1 MKLGNLQ
8 LQGAKSCGI
17 YPRDK
22 LNQSAGS
29 PADFYLERG
38 KKYGKTSFYIGVC
51 NRRTSR

>member
-22 LNQSAGS
+22 LNKSAGF
-29 PADFYLERG
+29 PADFYLKG
-38 KKYGKTSFYIGVC
+38 KVKLWQDIFLHRSL
-51 NRRTSR
+51 